1 MPSHFIITENY
12 LHLFTLNE
20 QIDIINNEVDRL
32 EKNRKRTSSIPR
44 IN

>member
-1 MPSHFIITENY
+1 MPSHFIIIENH

-32 EKNRKRTSSIPR
+32 EKNRKRTGSIPR